1 MKIYLLFQKSLKKGC
16 DNLYF
21 HLCISAERQTSFS
34 RLASLSR
41 RVSVNPSIPTFDNIN
56 LTEAM
61 IVIFLLLGNSIK
73 NNCKNLYF
81 QPKPFKITFKSSWHL
96 TSISLRFLVTQSTDT
111 FPNINLTKKM
121 TNLLIVWKITEEDC
135 DDLYFSSCTFNMSYK
150 SFSFLTALSRRRPC
164 KFVYPHFWQYQSD
177 RNRDR
182 FNCWFETQSKMAARI
197 SICTLNPLKL
207 SSSQIHIWC
216 QFAVLAR

>member
-1 MKIYLLFQKSLKKGC
+1 M
-16 DNLYF
+16 N
-21 HLCISAERQTSFS
+21 
-34 RLASLSR
+34 
-41 RVSVNPSIPTFDNIN
+41 
-56 LTEAM
+56 
-61 IVIFLLLGNSIK
+61 VIFLLLGNSIK
-73 NNCKNLYF
+73 SNCKNLYF
-81 QPKPFKITFKSSWHL
+81 HPKPFKITFKSSSHMM
-96 TSISLRFLVTQSTDT
+96 SISRRFQVTQSTDT
-111 FPNINLTKKM
+111 FPNINLTITM

-150 SFSFLTALSRRRPC
+150 SFSFLTALSPRGPC
-164 KFVYPHFWQYQSD
+164 KFVYPHFWQCQSD